1 MQVLKF
7 GGSSVANAK
16 NIARVVSVVAEA
28 IKIDRTVLVISAI
41 GGCTDSLAEAGKRAS
56 VQDHG
61 YAGIIDS
68 LEVRHIEI
76 IDMLIPS
83 DYRPALEL
91 RVKNLFNQLRDILK
105 SIFSLR
111 EMSPFSLDL
120 IMSYGEILSTKI
132 IAEKFSSMGINN
144 QWTDAGE
151 LIKTINHSG
160 IAVVDKEKSYSNIKK
175 LLLSERSRLHII
187 PGFISSDMQ
196 KRRTT
201 LGRGGSDYTASL
213 IAAAADA
220 RVLQIWSDVDGLMT
234 ADPRIVPEAKC
245 IEHISY
251 KEAQE
256 LSHFGAKV
264 MFPPTIQPAVERS
277 IPIRIKNTFSPDLP
291 GTFIETSPPETRG
304 KIRGIS
310 GSSKIALLSME
321 GSGMVGIPGY
331 SSRLF
336 GALASANIN
345 IILITQ
351 ASSVHT
357 MCVAIAELDAVR
369 AKEAVDEMFA
379 YEISLS
385 KVDPLSVEKGYSII
399 SLVGDDMKNQSG
411 TGGKMFN
418 ALGSEGINIRA
429 IAQGSSEKNIS
440 VVVSSEDMHQALNL
454 VHKEFFGDRKERINL
469 FLAGYGNVAKELLSM
484 ISQRDD
490 ISLAGVMN
498 SRKMAFLKSGI
509 DPQKVTEALEVGEES
524 DLGKFIIKASA
535 MRLSKSLFVDC
546 TAARTVASSYAEFAS
561 NGFSVVACNKI
572 AFSSP
577 LENYKRMREAF
588 DFLGKRILYE
598 TTVGAALPV
607 IGTIKQMVRSGDKI
621 EKIEAI
627 LSGTLNYLLSEYD
640 GSKSLASLIIKAKE
654 SGYTE
659 PDPRLDLS
667 GQDVA
672 RKALILSR
680 EIGAFREPED
690 VVVSPLVP
698 VEFLEYEQDAFICK
712 LEQWE
717 ENFRKKY
724 IESKA
729 KGEKLR
735 FVATVSDSE
744 CHAELES
751 LSSNHPLAKTEGT
764 NNTIII
770 TSKDYPSGI
779 TISGA
784 GAGARQ
790 TASGILNDIL
800 NTGL

>member
-7 GGSSVANAK
+7 GGSSVANAE

-28 IKIDRTVLVISAI
+28 IKLDRTVLVLSAI
-41 GGCTDSLAEAGKRAS
+41 GGCTDLLVEAGKRAS
-56 VQDHG
+56 LQDNS
-61 YAGIIDS
+61 YLDLIDS
-68 LEVRHIEI
+68 LELRHIEI
-76 IDMLIPS
+76 IGTLIPI
-83 DYRPALEL
+83 DYRSIIEHK
-91 RVKNLFNQLRDILK
+91 VKNMFNQLREILK
-105 SIFSLR
+105 SVFSLK

-120 IMSYGEILSTKI
+120 IMSYGEIISTKI
-132 IAEKFSSMGINN
+132 ISEKFLSMGINN
-144 QWTDAGE
+144 QWTDAGD
-151 LIKTINHSG
+151 LIKTINHAG
-160 IAVVDKEKSYSNIKK
+160 MPVVDKGKSYINIQK
-175 LLLSERSRLHII
+175 LLSSQSSRLHII
-187 PGFISSDMQ
+187 PGFISSDTH

-277 IPIRIKNTFSPDLP
+277 IPIRIKNTFSPDSP
-291 GTFIETSPPETRG
+291 GTFIEASPPETRG

-310 GSSKIALLSME
+310 GSSQIALLSME

-357 MCVAIAELDAVR
+357 MCVAISESDALR
-369 AKEAVDEMFA
+369 ATESVDEMFA
-379 YEISLS
+379 YEISLN
-385 KVDPLSVEKGYSII
+385 KVNPLTVEKGYSII

-440 VVVSSEDMHQALNL
+440 VVVSSSDMNQALRV
-454 VHKEFFGDRKERINL
+454 VHKEFFGDRKEKINL
-469 FLAGYGNVAKELLSM
+469 FLAGYGNVAKELVSM

-490 ISLAGVMN
+490 ISLAGIMN

-509 DPQKVTEALEVGEES
+509 DPLKVAEMLERGEEC
-524 DLGKFIIKASA
+524 DLSKFVVVASA

-546 TAARTVASSYAEFAS
+546 TADRFVASSYAEFAS

-572 AFSSP
+572 AFSGS
-577 LENYKRMREAF
+577 LESWKRMREEF
-588 DFLGKRILYE
+588 DFAGKRVLYE

-621 EKIEAI
+621 ERIEAI
-627 LSGTLNYLLSEYD
+627 LSGTLNYLLSEYN
-640 GSKSLASLIIKAKE
+640 GSKSLASLIVKAKE

-667 GQDVA
+667 GGDVA
-672 RKALILSR
+672 RKALIISR
-680 EIGAFREPED
+680 EIGLFREPED
-690 VVVSPLVP
+690 VFISPLVP
-698 VEFLEYEQDAFICK
+698 MELLDYEASLFIDK

-717 ENFRKKY
+717 ENFHKQYRDS
-724 IESKA
+724 EA

-735 FVATVSDSE
+735 FVATISESE
-744 CHAELES
+744 CYARLES
-751 LSSNHPLAKTEGT
+751 LSGDNPLSKTLGT

-790 TASGILNDIL
+790 TASGVLNDIY
-800 NTGL
+800 NAGL